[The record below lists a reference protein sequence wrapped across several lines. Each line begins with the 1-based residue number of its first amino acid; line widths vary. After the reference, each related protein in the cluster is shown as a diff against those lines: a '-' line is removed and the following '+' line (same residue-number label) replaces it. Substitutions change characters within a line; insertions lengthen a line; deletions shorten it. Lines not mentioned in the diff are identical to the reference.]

1 MAQSVQIKC
10 RRKDIKVLG
19 WFNLFHTDN
28 QHCIIHDKNF
38 CNECRKIVKIDFYDM
53 LGKKSFGGPHCSW
66 CLLGKYTHQGHIEAN
81 GGKHKF
87 YDIDIGGWVD

>member
-1 MAQSVQIKC
+1 
-10 RRKDIKVLG
+10 
-19 WFNLFHTDN
+19 
-28 QHCIIHDKNF
+28 
-38 CNECRKIVKIDFYDM
+38 M